1 MAKRRMCEDK
11 LGSTSKAEVRL
22 VGWGSSSL
30 DESTSLSPQLRAT
43 ATGGSSWPAHTLE
56 NQVTECDGLQLRE
69 RVAQVMSRNDR
80 RKTPRLVQAAEIRMQ
95 QLSPT
100 AGTPADAILGEVRNF
115 SRGGVCIESP
125 VPLMTSSVVQCQIGM
140 PDPRVAIPTLMQ
152 VLWVEE
158 TNASEYAAGLR
169 YLF

>member
-11 LGSTSKAEVRL
+11 SGSTSKAEVRL
-22 VGWGSSSL
+22 VGWGSSLL
-30 DESTSLSPQLRAT
+30 DESTSSSPQLRAS
-43 ATGGSSWPAHTLE
+43 ATGGDWPAQHTLE
-56 NQVTECDGLQLRE
+56 NQVTEDDRSQLRT

-80 RKTPRLVQAAEIRMQ
+80 RKTPRLEQTAEIRIQ

-100 AGTPADAILGEVRNF
+100 AGIPAGAILGEVRNL
-115 SRGGVCIESP
+115 SRGGMRIETP
-125 VPLMTSSVVQCQIGM
+125 VPLMTSSVVQCHVGM
-140 PDPRVAIPTLMQ
+140 PDLRFAIPTLMQ

-158 TNASEYAAGLR
+158 TDASAYAAGVR